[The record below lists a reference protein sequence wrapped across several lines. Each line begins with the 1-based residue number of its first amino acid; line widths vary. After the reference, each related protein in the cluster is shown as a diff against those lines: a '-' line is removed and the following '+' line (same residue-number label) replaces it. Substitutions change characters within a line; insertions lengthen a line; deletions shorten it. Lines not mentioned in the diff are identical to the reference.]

1 MKNYSLMMALVAG
14 LSLFASCSDWLEV
27 YPQDDQ
33 VSDYYWTSKEEVDAV
48 LNAGYV
54 YMKDMVEP
62 QLIPL
67 GELRGSCIYSRSG
80 NNLQSFRVK
89 PTDKNICNW
98 GAFYQV
104 INVAN
109 SVLKNASTV
118 LDRDETYDENVMRS
132 HLTEA
137 YFLRALNYFYLVRNW
152 RDVPLVLDPYETDEK
167 TYQVAQSPEAVV
179 VAQIKSDIRA
189 ALELGAAKEHY
200 DQQWENKARATKWS
214 LYALMA
220 DVCLWDED
228 YETAVSYCDMLLN
241 ASSVYAPRFLTS
253 PSHAS
258 WFGMFNPGLST
269 ESIFELHWD
278 YEEDQLN
285 NLPVLFDNVAS
296 GRLYEYTP
304 RMLESFQLEY
314 QYTQGNLLEAVRTL
328 YGGYYVTSE
337 NATNAFVWKYMGS
350 TVLTEKRTSEFY
362 DPNFILYRMADV
374 LLMKAE
380 ALILQGKD
388 DLRWAEAL
396 DLINR
401 VRSRSNLAAL
411 DWIVTDVSEIDLL
424 KAVFYERQM
433 ELAGEGKIWYDLL
446 RFSRRNSHQ
455 YKEVFLLD
463 HVLDYNNQAS
473 GSWLRS
479 VLLNDD
485 ALFLPIWDKE
495 LDANTLLVQNP
506 YYN

>member
-1 MKNYSLMMALVAG
+1 
-14 LSLFASCSDWLEV
+14 
-27 YPQDDQ
+27 
-33 VSDYYWTSKEEVDAV
+33 
-48 LNAGYV
+48 
-54 YMKDMVEP
+54 
-62 QLIPL
+62 
-67 GELRGSCIYSRSG
+67 
-80 NNLQSFRVK
+80 
-89 PTDKNICNW
+89 
-98 GAFYQV
+98 
-104 INVAN
+104 
-109 SVLKNASTV
+109 
-118 LDRDETYDENVMRS
+118 
-132 HLTEA
+132 
-137 YFLRALNYFYLVRNW
+137 
-152 RDVPLVLDPYETDEK
+152 
-167 TYQVAQSPEAVV
+167 
-179 VAQIKSDIRA
+179 
-189 ALELGAAKEHY
+189 
-200 DQQWENKARATKWS
+200 
-214 LYALMA
+214 
-220 DVCLWDED
+220 
-228 YETAVSYCDMLLN
+228 
-241 ASSVYAPRFLTS
+241 
-253 PSHAS
+253 
-258 WFGMFNPGLST
+258 
-269 ESIFELHWD
+269 
-278 YEEDQLN
+278 
-285 NLPVLFDNVAS
+285 
-296 GRLYEYTP
+296 
-304 RMLESFQLEY
+304 
-314 QYTQGNLLEAVRTL
+314 
-328 YGGYYVTSE
+328 VTSE

-446 RFSRRNSHQ
+446 RFSRRNSNQ